1 MARAGVLAAVDEC
14 QYLGREN
21 FRRRYGFG
29 RAMAYELVLDGN
41 RYDSKAIAGVAH
53 LYSVGD
59 LLPADGFSGG
69 ARTVAHRLRALGF
82 TVEDGTA
89 LTYGPQQVPP
99 QLVLQPRGGARDRG
113 PQNFARSVR
122 RGIPIADI
130 KGALGGHVD
139 ALATLY
145 PDGVVRL
152 WGSTPTMRV
161 NNERQKLCETGA

>member
-1 MARAGVLAAVDEC
+1 MGLGDVTRAGVLAAVEEC

-29 RAMAYELVLDGN
+29 RAMAYELVLDEN

-89 LTYGPQQVPP
+89 VTYGPQVP
-99 QLVLQPRGGARDRG
+99 QTTCATRKLLNRCRIRARAMKW
-113 PQNFARSVR
+113 FSA
-122 RGIPIADI
+122 
-130 KGALGGHVD
+130 
-139 ALATLY
+139 
-145 PDGVVRL
+145 
-152 WGSTPTMRV
+152 
-161 NNERQKLCETGA
+161 